1 MLLPLLLLFASSCRD
16 FLVRFMHV
24 YSLHLTDVRNE
35 GSQTHHMLGLN
46 ASSFIETLLSNV

>member
-1 MLLPLLLLFASSCRD
+1 MLLPLLLLFASLCRD
-16 FLVRFMHV
+16 FLLRFMHV

-46 ASSFIETLLSNV
+46 ASSFIETLLSDV